1 MTLDTASIVTILG
14 LLGGGGILG
23 LLGKLYAL
31 RKALDDK
38 QDSKACGICRK
49 EIDAL
54 LSTMREEVHAR
65 ANQRDIDAHAAILA
79 DHGKSLAVLEAN
91 LQALTESTHRI
102 ERMVEK
108 LVAQQ

>member
-23 LLGKLYAL
+23 LLGKLYGL
-31 RKALDDK
+31 RKSLDDK
-38 QDSKACGICRK
+38 QSAEKCRECHKALETTLGNLR
-49 EIDAL
+49 D
-54 LSTMREEVHAR
+54 EVHAR

>member
-1 MTLDTASIVTILG
+1 MTLDTGSIIAILSV
-14 LLGGGGILG
+14 LGGGGILG
-23 LLGKLYAL
+23 LLAKGYSVAKSI
-31 RKALDDK
+31 DDK
-38 QDSKACGICRK
+38 QDAKACATCRK
-49 EIDAL
+49 ELDAAL
-54 LSTMREEVHAR
+54 VAMRDEIHAR
-65 ANQRDIDAHAAILA
+65 AAQRDIDAHAAILA